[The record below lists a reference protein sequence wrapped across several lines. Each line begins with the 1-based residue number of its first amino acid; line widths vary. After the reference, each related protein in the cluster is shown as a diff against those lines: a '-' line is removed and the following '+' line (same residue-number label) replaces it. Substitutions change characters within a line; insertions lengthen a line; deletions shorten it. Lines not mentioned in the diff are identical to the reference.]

1 MCIHQG
7 KCIHTGIHQGKWP
20 CLAGRNRFHRFLR
33 LTASAVVQL
42 ELSKEGLI
50 LGLSIAFWGI
60 TVLLGPDGL
69 LNIL

>member
-33 LTASAVVQL
+33 LTAPAVVQL
-42 ELSKEGLI
+42 ELSKEGH
-50 LGLSIAFWGI
+50 LGVIHC
-60 TVLLGPDGL
+60 LLGNYGSL
-69 LNIL
+69 GT